1 MRQLLKWTD
10 GTRRVV
16 DDMTLRASIV
26 LSADEAKFPLG
37 AYELAVQVAPEEA
50 VKARVVRSGTVA
62 DVLAEYGHI
71 LAERDKIYLE
81 VVKPLKIGEADGL
94 HAIAK
99 RAGLVSRGEALH
111 HGNGEYC
118 RTLYYIPEAG
128 SWKN

>member
-16 DDMTLRASIV
+16 DDMTLLASIE
-26 LSADEAKFPLG
+26 LSPETATFPLEK
-37 AYELAVQVAPEEA
+37 YELVEKVAPEHA
-50 VKARVVRSGTVA
+50 VKARVARSGTVA
-62 DVLAEYGHI
+62 DVLTDYGHV
-71 LAERDKIYLE
+71 LATRNDIYLE

-94 HAIAK
+94 HATAK
-99 RAGLVSRGEALH
+99 RAGLVSRGKALH

-128 SWKN
+128 NWRN